1 MIFKR
6 RRKGDKKK
14 DQEDSSENPQG
25 PNAPEDNTNG
35 SPEEDPDNPEGENPN
50 EDPNDYRSKTGYP
63 RWPGWHHAG
72 GQRGG
77 FNNNRPRTGFN
88 KPDAGWDKPEP
99 GPTGKDGDSTEY
111 GTANSE
117 SPARKRTTS
126 TSSTSSYTQ
135 GVSKLFERMK
145 TDTAQ
150 GEPFKIPKTNK
161 PPADKPSEGGNKPT
175 SGKPK
180 PTVGSGD
187 KNQPGAADAIKMLKA
202 KERGRDKS
210 RDKNKGSSSRSGSH
224 SSQKSDASAKRGR
237 SSSAGAE
244 KKKPKKKEK

>member
-99 GPTGKDGDSTEY
+99 GPTGTD
-111 GTANSE
+111 GTARST
-117 SPARKRTTS
+117 ARPTQRARPERERPRRRRRRRT
-126 TSSTSSYTQ
+126 
-135 GVSKLFERMK
+135 L
-145 TDTAQ
+145 
-150 GEPFKIPKTNK
+150 
-161 PPADKPSEGGNKPT
+161 
-175 SGKPK
+175 
-180 PTVGSGD
+180 
-187 KNQPGAADAIKMLKA
+187 
-202 KERGRDKS
+202 
-210 RDKNKGSSSRSGSH
+210 KGS
-224 SSQKSDASAKRGR
+224 Q
-237 SSSAGAE
+237 SSSSG
-244 KKKPKKKEK
+244 